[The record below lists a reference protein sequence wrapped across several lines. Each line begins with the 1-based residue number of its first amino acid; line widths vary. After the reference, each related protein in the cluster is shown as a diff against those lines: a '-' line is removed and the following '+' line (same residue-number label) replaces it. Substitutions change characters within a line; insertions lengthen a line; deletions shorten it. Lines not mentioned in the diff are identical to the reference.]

1 MHLSSDKLPLW
12 LLVRIGK
19 QALLDVSVGL
29 AQAFVSG
36 LLPVNDPE
44 KLVK

>member
-1 MHLSSDKLPLW
+1 M
-12 LLVRIGK
+12 VAGEYRQE

-36 LLPVNDPE
+36 HLPREMKNIHWDPVFE
-44 KLVK
+44 SGLTP